1 MKRLQESASPDPNK
15 IMTLP
20 QVAEYLQASPSTV
33 YRLVKKRRI
42 PAFRMGNE
50 YRFRRPALE
59 VWIAQQER
67 ESRRSRRQ
75 LPDESGVGRGRG
87 RGRRRMT
94 KAPLASEEDID
105 CVRS

>member
-42 PAFRMGNE
+42 PAFRMGNK
-50 YRFRRPALE
+50 YRFRRPGLE

-67 ESRRSRRQ
+67 QVAEE
-75 LPDESGVGRGRG
+75 PAPVTGRK
-87 RGRRRMT
+87 RRRPRPRKRAT
-94 KAPLASEEDID
+94 PDDEGAARI
-105 CVRS
+105 RGGH